1 MELFDNF
8 DIDEGRGKIE
18 AMNIKYMKF
27 GDGPRTMVIL
37 PGLSLRPVSAT
48 PQGVISAYEI
58 FTKDFT
64 VYLFDY
70 RENPDEGQT
79 IEDMANDV
87 ADALRELDLDKVYLY
102 GVSMGGMVG
111 QVLTIKHPELVKKL
125 VLCSTVSRITEN
137 ERMKEWLLL
146 AKRKEIIRLVDSF
159 VRSVYSPGFYERSID
174 IAFSMYKDLTDEDM
188 RDLIVRVEAAEHFDV
203 TNRLKEIRIPVFYLG
218 CLNDQIFTT
227 EQMMETVNGIG
238 CESYFYDNC
247 SHAIYDEEA
256 DIKDRIYDFFM
267 KED

>member
-1 MELFDNF
+1 
-8 DIDEGRGKIE
+8 
-18 AMNIKYMKF
+18 MNIKYMKF

-37 PGLSLRPVSAT
+37 PGLSLRPVTET

-58 FTKDFT
+58 FTRDFT

-70 RENPDEGQT
+70 REEPAEDQT
-79 IEDMANDV
+79 IEDMADDV
-87 ADALRELDLDKVYLY
+87 ADALKELGLAKVYLY
-102 GVSMGGMVG
+102 GVSMGGMVS
-111 QVLTIKHPELVKKL
+111 QVLTIKYPELVEKL
-125 VLCSTVSRITEN
+125 VLCSTVSRTMEN

-146 AKRKEIIRLVDSF
+146 AKHKEIILLVDSF
-159 VRSVYSPGFYERSID
+159 VKSVYSPGFYERSID
-174 IAFSMYKDLTDEDM
+174 LAFSMYKDLTDEDL
-188 RDLIVRVEAAEHFDV
+188 RNLVIRVEAAENFDV
-203 TNRLKEIRIPVFYLG
+203 SGRLKEIKVPVFFLG

-227 EQMMETVNGIG
+227 EQMQETVEGLG

-256 DIKDRIYDFFM
+256 DIKNRIYDFFM